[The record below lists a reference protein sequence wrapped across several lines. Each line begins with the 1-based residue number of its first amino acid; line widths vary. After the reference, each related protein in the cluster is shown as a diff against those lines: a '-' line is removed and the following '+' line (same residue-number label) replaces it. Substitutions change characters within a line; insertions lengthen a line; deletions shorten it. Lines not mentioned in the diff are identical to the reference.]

1 VPTPTPLF
9 NTSPFPSHLHPSR
22 RHHQLSLSSQMFDF
36 VIDYTGTGVSPPKRS
51 YKIYQSPSKLPRNIP
66 SASPPFEPL
75 RPDPTSP
82 TKSPRIHS
90 GPPRTTCAPT
100 VSRTPLTDL
109 SAVSNATAKSRRT
122 AVNEAPQVR
131 KRCRKESKFLV
142 DAWNEFQWTGVDGA
156 AGLLVWGSVRG
167 DRHGGKRQ
175 SRRVKA
181 RLLLTAK

>member
-1 VPTPTPLF
+1 
-9 NTSPFPSHLHPSR
+9 
-22 RHHQLSLSSQMFDF
+22 MFDF

-51 YKIYQSPSKLPRNIP
+51 YKIYKSPSKLPP
-66 SASPPFEPL
+66 KPTAFPPFPPL
-75 RPDPTSP
+75 CPDPTSP
-82 TKSPRIHS
+82 TKSPCIDS
-90 GPPRTTCAPT
+90 DQPRTTCAPT
-100 VSRTPLTDL
+100 ASHTPLTDRA
-109 SAVSNATAKSRRT
+109 AVSTAAAKSRRT

-142 DAWNEFQWTGVDGA
+142 DAWNDFRWTGADGA

-175 SRRVKA
+175 SRRLKA